1 MTRIYGALVAF
12 LLAFPLVTGAAAKEK
27 SPYERLGGYDAIAA
41 VTDDFVASLA
51 TDKDFSRFFVGF
63 STDSKMRI
71 RQNIVDL
78 FCQVTGGPC
87 YYEGRSMKTSHAGLG
102 ITKAEWDRSVTL
114 FVATLN
120 KLKVPAQEQKDLAA
134 LVLPLE
140 KDIVDKP

>member
-1 MTRIYGALVAF
+1 M
-12 LLAFPLVTGAAAKEK
+12 
-27 SPYERLGGYDAIAA
+27 
-41 VTDDFVASLA
+41 
-51 TDKDFSRFFVGF
+51 GF

-78 FCQVTGGPC
+78 FCQATGGPC
-87 YYEGRSMKTSHAGLG
+87 FYEGRSMKTSHAGLG

-114 FVATLN
+114 FVDTLN
-120 KLKVPAQEQKDLAA
+120 KFKVPAQEQKDLAA